1 GAARGMEEAWQG
13 LVEKRERFGERTDR
27 LESLAEPGKQPQV
40 PGAGRAIAGD
50 RSGGSQRRLLERPHV
65 GMLWRVHGVDPSGN
79 PGEEE
84 FLGNTLR
91 TILYRYP
98 RERTRPKQRMAGSAT
113 AVDSPQTPAG
123 CRAR

>member
-1 GAARGMEEAWQG
+1 MEQAWQV
-13 LVEKRERFGERTDR
+13 LVEQRERFGERIGS
-27 LESLAEPGKQPQV
+27 LERLAEPGKQPQV

-50 RSGGSQRRLLERPHV
+50 RFCGSQRRLLERPHV
-65 GMLWRVHGVDPSGN
+65 GMLWRVRGVDPSGN

-91 TILYRYP
+91 TILSRYP
-98 RERTRPKQRMAGSAT
+98 RERTRPKQRMAGSAA
-113 AVDSPQTPAG
+113 AVDSPQPPAG